1 MPRNNQGVMPQAV
14 WTGTIS
20 FGLVSVPVRLYPA
33 TRRKDV
39 RFHEIDRGT
48 GERIRHQRVTEPI
61 ASEQPSEPRAW
72 PVVPGGPRAA
82 ASEPVAR
89 QRIDDSPPVSRPV
102 PASEVVRGFEVGPD
116 RYVTLE
122 REELSELAPEQTRT
136 IDIEQFVDAA
146 GVDPVYFDRS
156 YYAVPDREHARPY
169 ALLTEAMR
177 ETKKFAICWFVLRR
191 KRYLAAIRADAEMM
205 ILTTLF
211 FSDEIAPR
219 AGLEPR
225 PLLDLSKPEREM
237 ARLLVNTLSGP
248 FEPERYPDDYRRR
261 VQALIEGRLNQAR
274 PSTGPVEGRGAR
286 VDELMAALQAS
297 VKEVQA
303 QRKLRPQLPVRKKR
317 KTA

>member
-1 MPRNNQGVMPQAV
+1 MPQAV

-48 GERIRHQRVTEPI
+48 GRRIRHQRVSQSIGDQP
-61 ASEQPSEPRAW
+61 AADSQAWRAEQAEVRVPARQAVVTPRAEDTF
-72 PVVPGGPRAA
+72 PASRA
-82 ASEPVAR
+82 
-89 QRIDDSPPVSRPV
+89 V
-102 PASEVVRGFEVGPD
+102 PASEVVRGFEVAPD
-116 RYVTLE
+116 SYVTLE
-122 REELSELAPEQTRT
+122 REDLEELVPEQTRT
-136 IDIEQFVDAA
+136 IDIEQFVDSA
-146 GVDPVYFDRS
+146 GLDPIFFDRS
-156 YYAVPDREHARPY
+156 YYAVPDRDHARPY

-177 ETKKFAICWFVLRR
+177 ETKKIAICWFVLRR
-191 KRYLAAIRADAEMM
+191 KRYLSAIRADGEMM

-211 FSDEIAPR
+211 FADEIVPR

-225 PLLDLSKPEREM
+225 ALSDLSKREREM

-248 FEPERYPDDYRRR
+248 FEPERYPDEYRQR
-261 VQALIEGRLNQAR
+261 VQALIEGRTKEAR
-274 PSTGPVEGRGAR
+274 RSPGPLHGRSAG

-297 VKEVQA
+297 VKEARSQRTAKA
-303 QRKLRPQLPVRKKR
+303 QPAARRKR

>member
-1 MPRNNQGVMPQAV
+1 MPQAV

-48 GERIRHQRVTEPI
+48 GQRVRHQRVTEPV
-61 ASEQPSEPRAW
+61 ADEQAPESQAWRAR
-72 PVVPGGPRAA
+72 PAEGRVAVD
-82 ASEPVAR
+82 EPVAPR
-89 QRIDDSPPVSRPV
+89 SPDQAFSAMRPV
-102 PASEVVRGFEVGPD
+102 PASEIVRGFEVAPE

-122 REELSELAPEQTRT
+122 REELDELVPEQTRT

-146 GVDPVYFDRS
+146 GVDSIYMDRS
-156 YYAVPDREHARPY
+156 YYAVPDRDHIRPY

-177 ETKKFAICWFVLRR
+177 ETQKVAICWFVLRR
-191 KRYLAAIRADAEMM
+191 KRYLAAIRAVGEMM
-205 ILTTLF
+205 ILSTLF
-211 FSDEIAPR
+211 FADEIVPR
-219 AGLEPR
+219 HGLEPR
-225 PLLDLSKPEREM
+225 PLTDLTKREREM

-261 VQALIEGRLNQAR
+261 VEALIEGRSKEAR
-274 PSTGPVEGRGAR
+274 PSPGPAQRRSGG

-297 VKEVQA
+297 VKEARSQRAVKA
-303 QRKLRPQLPVRKKR
+303 QPGTRRKR
-317 KTA
+317 KSA